1 MPDMQLKEYTA
12 RIKELIH
19 SERHDE
25 AIAHCRHIL
34 RYYPRHIETYCLLG
48 EACLEKGMYREA
60 IEFFQRT
67 LSADPENFI
76 ARVGLGII
84 YGEQGATPEAIW
96 QMERAF
102 ELAPGNPEVR
112 RELQRLYAQRDG
124 VEKTRLKLT
133 QGALGRLYMRNGLYE
148 LAIDEFRAV
157 LRQDPERP
165 DVRVALAEALWHEGR
180 RLEAVEVCLELLE
193 ALPNSLKANLI
204 LGEIWLRGGHE
215 EAGEEKLNVA
225 RALDPENLVAH
236 EMMGRESPLTPE
248 QVSIP
253 ELEVTPDM
261 LRGVVPGKIE
271 EPLGL
276 VWREEAGR
284 PAAAVEK
291 APPARVVEP
300 WEEAEEI
307 PDWLRE
313 IGAAEGETPVR
324 PPTAPVPEEKLFAA
338 EEVPDWLRE
347 LVGEGKKPVSEEI
360 LPAAG
365 LLEEEIQPEE
375 IPAWL
380 RELEMPKA
388 EEIAPPVAAA
398 VEEEVPAWLRELEVP
413 KAEEIAPPVAGV
425 ARAEVPESLRALVE
439 AGILSEADLEA
450 AMAEMTAEELAAQRA
465 EEVPAW
471 LKELVTGEEVP
482 AAEEAAP
489 PVAAAV
495 EEEVPAWLRELEVPK
510 AEEIAPPVAAAV
522 EEEVPAWLRELEMP
536 EAEEVLPAEEMV
548 APVEEVLPVREAVAP
563 VEEMPLAEAEMVA
576 PFERVEVEEEVAPPS
591 RLDELLA
598 RLKSR
603 PRDHQA
609 RLELARLY
617 RDEQDWAA
625 ALTHYERLI
634 SARKF
639 LPAVIE
645 DLVPLLAEGKERARV
660 CQLLGDAYVQ
670 EDRLD
675 EALNMYRLARQ
686 ALLQH

>member
-84 YGEQGATPEAIW
+84 YGEQGAVPEAIW

-124 VEKTRLKLT
+124 VEKNRLKLT

-157 LRQDPERP
+157 LRQDPELP

-236 EMMGRESPLTPE
+236 EMMGRESPLAPE
-248 QVSIP
+248 QVFVP

-276 VWREEAGR
+276 VWREEVGR

-313 IGAAEGETPVR
+313 IGAAEGETQV
-324 PPTAPVPEEKLFAA
+324 PPPAAPVPEEKLFAA

-347 LVGEGKKPVSEEI
+347 LVGEGKKPVSEET
-360 LPAAG
+360 LPAGG

-380 RELEMPKA
+380 RELGVPQV
-388 EEIAPPVAAA
+388 EEAAPPVAEA

-413 KAEEIAPPVAGV
+413 KVEEAAPPV

-471 LKELVTGEEVP
+471 LKELVAGEGAP

-489 PVAAAV
+489 PVA
-495 EEEVPAWLRELEVPK
+495 E
-510 AEEIAPPVAAAV
+510 AV

-536 EAEEVLPAEEMV
+536 QVEKVLPVEEMV
-548 APVEEVLPVREAVAP
+548 APVVEEALPVREAVAP
-563 VEEMPLAEAEMVA
+563 VEEMPLVEAEMVA

-617 RDEQDWAA
+617 RDKQDWAA

-639 LPAVIE
+639 VPAIIE

>member
-84 YGEQGATPEAIW
+84 YGEQGAVPEAIW

-124 VEKTRLKLT
+124 VEKNRLKLT

-157 LRQDPERP
+157 LRQDPELP

-236 EMMGRESPLTPE
+236 EMMGRESPLAPE
-248 QVSIP
+248 QVFVP

-276 VWREEAGR
+276 VWREEVGR

-313 IGAAEGETPVR
+313 IGAAEGETQV
-324 PPTAPVPEEKLFAA
+324 PPPAAPVPEEKLFAA

-347 LVGEGKKPVSEEI
+347 LVGEGKKPVSEET
-360 LPAAG
+360 LPAGG

-380 RELEMPKA
+380 RELGVPQV
-388 EEIAPPVAAA
+388 EEAAPPVAEA
-398 VEEEVPAWLRELEVP
+398 VEEEVPAWLRELEMPQV
-413 KAEEIAPPVAGV
+413 EEAAPPV

-471 LKELVTGEEVP
+471 LKELVAGEGAP

-489 PVAAAV
+489 PVA
-495 EEEVPAWLRELEVPK
+495 E
-510 AEEIAPPVAAAV
+510 AV

-536 EAEEVLPAEEMV
+536 QVEKVLPVEEMV
-548 APVEEVLPVREAVAP
+548 APVVEEALPVREAVAP
-563 VEEMPLAEAEMVA
+563 VEEMPLVEAEMVA

-617 RDEQDWAA
+617 RDKQDWAA

-639 LPAVIE
+639 VPAIIE